1 MDEQT
6 HNTYSSKYLCRL
18 LVEYRKPIL
27 IILAVAALCAIIFSA
42 PFFITPL
49 FKSTTIIYPTSS
61 NSISKVLI
69 STTYQSEKDI
79 MNFGEDEQTEQM
91 LQVLNSN
98 RVRDRVIS
106 RFNLMEHY
114 NIKANS
120 KYPITKLNKLYD
132 ARIKFRRTEYNAV
145 KITVLDSDAALS
157 ARIANEIAEIFD
169 STMNQ
174 MQKEVAIEAFRIVE
188 QEYNTLV
195 AEMNML
201 EDSLN
206 TLRKLG
212 VFDYESQVEMLSQ
225 QLAVELGKGNS
236 QGVRNIQETLDVL
249 AEYGGASYAI
259 NERLDNDRLQLSLVK
274 SKYEEAK
281 VDATE
286 FIPHKFVVTSAF
298 KAERKSYPVRWLIV
312 VITVLSTFLLLIFCI
327 VFIFHYP
334 LNIKPRNI
342 KMQCLCHYLWFKAS
356 ITTMIT
362 QNIISLEFFLI
373 QSIYY
378 LWLLQ
383 SMPVL

>member
-1 MDEQT
+1 MEEQQ
-6 HNTYSSKYLCRL
+6 HNSYNSKYLCKL
-18 LVEYRKPIL
+18 LIEYRKPVF
-27 IILAVAALCAIIFSA
+27 IILAIAALFAIVFST

-49 FKSTTIIYPTSS
+49 YKSTAIIYPTSS

-98 RVRDRVIS
+98 RVRDKVIE
-106 RFNLMEHY
+106 RFNLMNHY
-114 NIKANS
+114 DIKADS
-120 KYPITKLNKLYD
+120 KYPYTRLNKLYD
-132 ARIKFRRTEYNAV
+132 SRIKFRRTEYNAV
-145 KITVLDSDAALS
+145 KITVLDADAAL
-157 ARIANEIAEIFD
+157 AAQMANDITEIFD

-174 MQKEVAIEAFRIVE
+174 MQKEVATQAFRLVE
-188 QEYNTLV
+188 DEYNTLC
-195 AEMNML
+195 AEMAQL

-225 QLAVELGKGNS
+225 QLAIELGKGNT
-236 QGVRNIQETLDVL
+236 QGVNNIQKQLDII

-286 FIPHKFVVTSAF
+286 YIPHKFVVTSAF
-298 KAERKSYPVRWLIV
+298 QAERKSYPVRWIIV
-312 VITVLSTFLLLIFCI
+312 TVTLLSTFLLLILCI
-327 VFIFHYP
+327 VVFDRYKSFF
-334 LNIKPRNI
+334 LREATKE
-342 KMQCLCHYLWFKAS
+342 KAS
-356 ITTMIT
+356 KN
-362 QNIISLEFFLI
+362 QDKK
-373 QSIYY
+373 
-378 LWLLQ
+378 
-383 SMPVL
+383 

>member
-1 MDEQT
+1 
-6 HNTYSSKYLCRL
+6 
-18 LVEYRKPIL
+18 
-27 IILAVAALCAIIFSA
+27 
-42 PFFITPL
+42 
-49 FKSTTIIYPTSS
+49 
-61 NSISKVLI
+61 
-69 STTYQSEKDI
+69 

-98 RVRDRVIS
+98 RVRDKVIN

-114 NIKANS
+114 NVKDS
-120 KYPITKLNKLYD
+120 KYPVTKLNKLYD

-145 KITVLDSDAALS
+145 KITVLDSDAELS
-157 ARIANEIAEIFD
+157 SRIANEIAEIFD

-174 MQKEVAIEAFRIVE
+174 MQKEVAIEAFRIVN

-206 TLRKLG
+206 ALRKLG

-225 QLAVELGKGNS
+225 QLAVELGKGNT
-236 QGVRNIQETLDVL
+236 QGVKNIQEQLDIL

-327 VFIFHYP
+327 VFYDRSKGFFRRETE
-334 LNIKPRNI
+334 NG
-342 KMQCLCHYLWFKAS
+342 S
-356 ITTMIT
+356 VTTT
-362 QNIISLEFFLI
+362 SQEKQN
-373 QSIYY
+373 Q
-378 LWLLQ
+378 
-383 SMPVL
+383 

>member
-1 MDEQT
+1 MEEQQ
-6 HNTYSSKYLCRL
+6 HNSYNSKYLCKL
-18 LVEYRKPIL
+18 LIEYRKPVF
-27 IILAVAALCAIIFSA
+27 IILAIAALFAIVFST

-49 FKSTTIIYPTSS
+49 YKSTAIIYPTSS

-98 RVRDRVIS
+98 RVRDKVIE
-106 RFNLMEHY
+106 RFDLMNHY
-114 NIKANS
+114 DIKADS
-120 KYPITKLNKLYD
+120 KYPYTKLNKLYD
-132 ARIKFRRTEYNAV
+132 SRIKFRRTEYNAV
-145 KITVLDSDAALS
+145 KITVLDADAAL
-157 ARIANEIAEIFD
+157 AAQMANDITEIFD

-174 MQKEVAIEAFRIVE
+174 MQKEVATQAFRLVE
-188 QEYNTLV
+188 DEYNTLC
-195 AEMNML
+195 AEMAQL

-225 QLAVELGKGNS
+225 QLAIELGKGNT
-236 QGVRNIQETLDVL
+236 QGVNNIQKQLDII

-286 FIPHKFVVTSAF
+286 YIPHKFVVTSAF
-298 KAERKSYPVRWLIV
+298 QAERKTYPVRWIIV
-312 VITVLSTFLLLIFCI
+312 TVTLLSTFLLLILCI
-327 VFIFHYP
+327 VVFDRYKSFF
-334 LNIKPRNI
+334 LREATKE
-342 KMQCLCHYLWFKAS
+342 KAS
-356 ITTMIT
+356 KN
-362 QNIISLEFFLI
+362 QDKK
-373 QSIYY
+373 
-378 LWLLQ
+378 
-383 SMPVL
+383 

>member
-1 MDEQT
+1 MEEQQ
-6 HNTYSSKYLCRL
+6 HNSYNSKYLCKL

-27 IILAVAALCAIIFSA
+27 IILAVAALCAIVFSA

-49 FKSTTIIYPTSS
+49 YKSTTVIYPTSS
-61 NSISKVLI
+61 NSTSKVLI

-98 RVRDRVIS
+98 RVRDKVIN

-114 NIKANS
+114 DIKANS
-120 KYPITKLNKLYD
+120 KYPMTKLNKLYD

-145 KITVLDSDAALS
+145 KITVLDPDPALS
-157 ARIANEIAEIFD
+157 AQMANDIAEIYD

-174 MQKEVAIEAFRIVE
+174 IQKEVAVKAFMLVE
-188 QEYNTLV
+188 EEYNNLC
-195 AEMNML
+195 AEMAQL

-225 QLAVELGKGNS
+225 QLAVELGKGNT
-236 QGVRNIQETLDVL
+236 QGIKNIQEQLDIL

-281 VDATE
+281 MDATQD
-286 FIPHKFVVTSAF
+286 IPRKFVVTSAF
-298 KAERKSYPVRWLIV
+298 QAERKSYPVRWIIV
-312 VITVLSTFLLLIFCI
+312 VITVLSTLLLLIFCI
-327 VFIFHYP
+327 VLYDRS
-334 LNIKPRNI
+334 KG
-342 KMQCLCHYLWFKAS
+342 
-356 ITTMIT
+356 
-362 QNIISLEFFLI
+362 FFRHEAETEAATKRKEKN
-373 QSIYY
+373 
-378 LWLLQ
+378 
-383 SMPVL
+383 

>member
-1 MDEQT
+1 MEEQQ
-6 HNTYSSKYLCRL
+6 HNSYNSKYLCKL
-18 LVEYRKPIL
+18 LIEYRKPAF
-27 IILAVAALCAIIFSA
+27 IILAIAALFAIVFST

-49 FKSTTIIYPTSS
+49 YKSTAIIYPTSS

-98 RVRDRVIS
+98 RVRDKVIE
-106 RFNLMEHY
+106 RFDLMNHY
-114 NIKANS
+114 DIKADS
-120 KYPITKLNKLYD
+120 KYPYTKLNKLYD
-132 ARIKFRRTEYNAV
+132 SRIKFRRTEYNAV
-145 KITVLDSDAALS
+145 KITVLDADAAL
-157 ARIANEIAEIFD
+157 AAQMANDITEIFD

-174 MQKEVAIEAFRIVE
+174 MQKEVATQAFRLVE
-188 QEYNTLV
+188 DEYNTLC
-195 AEMNML
+195 AEMAQL

-225 QLAVELGKGNS
+225 QLAIELGKGNT
-236 QGVRNIQETLDVL
+236 QGVSNIQKQLDII

-286 FIPHKFVVTSAF
+286 YIPHKFVVTSAF
-298 KAERKSYPVRWLIV
+298 QAERKTYPVRWIIV
-312 VITVLSTFLLLIFCI
+312 TVTLLSTFLLLILCI
-327 VFIFHYP
+327 VVFDRYKSFF
-334 LNIKPRNI
+334 LREATKE
-342 KMQCLCHYLWFKAS
+342 KAS
-356 ITTMIT
+356 KN
-362 QNIISLEFFLI
+362 QDKK
-373 QSIYY
+373 
-378 LWLLQ
+378 
-383 SMPVL
+383 

>member
-1 MDEQT
+1 MDEKQS
-6 HNTYSSKYLCRL
+6 NSYNSKYLCKL
-18 LVEYRKPIL
+18 LVTYRKPVL
-27 IILAVAALCAIIFSA
+27 IILAVAALCAIVFSA

-49 FKSTTIIYPTSS
+49 YKSTAIIYPTSS
-61 NSISKVLI
+61 NSTSKVLI

-98 RVRDRVIS
+98 RVRDKVIS

-114 NIKANS
+114 NIKPDG
-120 KYPITKLNKLYD
+120 KYPFTKLNKLYD
-132 ARIKFRRTEYNAV
+132 NRIKFRRTEYNAV

-157 ARIANEIAEIFD
+157 AQMANDIAEIFD

-174 MQKEVAIEAFRIVE
+174 IQKEVAVKAFRLVE
-188 QEYNTLV
+188 EEYTTLWN
-195 AEMNML
+195 EMNQL

-225 QLAVELGKGNS
+225 QLAIELGKGNT
-236 QGVRNIQETLDVL
+236 QGIKNIQEHLDIL

-281 VDATE
+281 MDATQDV
-286 FIPHKFVVTSAF
+286 PRKFVVTSAF
-298 KAERKSYPVRWLIV
+298 QAERKTYPIRWIIV
-312 VITVLSTFLLLIFCI
+312 VVTVLSTFLLLIFCI
-327 VFIFHYP
+327 VFYDRS
-334 LNIKPRNI
+334 RNFFR
-342 KMQCLCHYLWFKAS
+342 HKAES
-356 ITTMIT
+356 GAANETPKGEKGTT
-362 QNIISLEFFLI
+362 E
-373 QSIYY
+373 
-378 LWLLQ
+378 
-383 SMPVL
+383 

>member
-1 MDEQT
+1 MDEQQ
-6 HNTYSSKYLCRL
+6 HNAYSSKYLCKL

-27 IILAVAALCAIIFSA
+27 IILVVAALCAIVFSS
-42 PFFITPL
+42 PYFITPL
-49 FKSTTIIYPTSS
+49 FKSTTVVYPTSS

-91 LQVLNSN
+91 LQVMSSN
-98 RVRDRVIS
+98 RVRDKVIS

-114 NIKANS
+114 NIKPNE
-120 KYPITKLNKLYD
+120 KYPYTKLNKLYD
-132 ARIKFRRTEYNAV
+132 SRIKFRRTEYNAV
-145 KITVLDSDAALS
+145 KITVLDSDAELS
-157 ARIANEIAEIFD
+157 ARIANDIAEIFD

-174 MQKEVAIEAFRIVE
+174 MQKEVAIEAYRIVE
-188 QEYNTLV
+188 QEYNTLCT
-195 AEMNML
+195 EMRQL

-212 VFDYESQVEMLSQ
+212 VFDYESQVEMLSR
-225 QLAVELGKGNS
+225 QLAVELGKGNT
-236 QGVRNIQETLDVL
+236 QGVRNIQEQLDVL

-298 KAERKSYPVRWLIV
+298 KAERKSYPVRWIILV
-312 VITVLSTFLLLIFCI
+312 VTVLSTFLLLVFCI
-327 VFIFHYP
+327 VAYDRSRHFFRHEAD
-334 LNIKPRNI
+334 K
-342 KMQCLCHYLWFKAS
+342 KAAA
-356 ITTMIT
+356 
-362 QNIISLEFFLI
+362 QAPKQKNNA
-373 QSIYY
+373 
-378 LWLLQ
+378 
-383 SMPVL
+383 

>member
-1 MDEQT
+1 MEEQQ
-6 HNTYSSKYLCRL
+6 HNTYNSKYLCKL

-27 IILAVAALCAIIFSA
+27 IILAVAALCAVIFSA

-98 RVRDRVIS
+98 RVRDKVIS

-114 NIKANS
+114 NIKPDS
-120 KYPITKLNKLYD
+120 KYPYTKLNKLYD

-174 MQKEVAIEAFRIVE
+174 MQKEVAVKAFRLVE
-188 QEYNTLV
+188 EEYTTLWN
-195 AEMNML
+195 EMHQL

-225 QLAVELGKGNS
+225 QMAVELGKGNT
-236 QGVRNIQETLDVL
+236 QGINNIQKQLDIL

-281 VDATE
+281 MAATQD
-286 FIPHKFVVTSAF
+286 IPHKFVVTSAF
-298 KAERKSYPVRWLIV
+298 QAERKSYPIRWIIV
-312 VITVLSTFLLLIFCI
+312 VVTVLSTFLLLIFCI
-327 VFIFHYP
+327 VFYDRSKDFFRREAEKKSVAKSP
-334 LNIKPRNI
+334 
-342 KMQCLCHYLWFKAS
+342 
-356 ITTMIT
+356 
-362 QNIISLEFFLI
+362 QNKENK
-373 QSIYY
+373 
-378 LWLLQ
+378 
-383 SMPVL
+383 

>member
-1 MDEQT
+1 MEEQQP
-6 HNTYSSKYLCRL
+6 NTYNSKYLCKL
-18 LVEYRKPIL
+18 LVAYRRPIL
-27 IILAVAALCAIIFSA
+27 LILAVAALCAVVFSSS
-42 PFFITPL
+42 FFITPL
-49 FKSTTIIYPTSS
+49 YKSTTIIYPTSS

-98 RVRDRVIS
+98 RVRDKVIS

-114 NIKANS
+114 DIKDS
-120 KYPITKLNKLYD
+120 KYPYTKLNKLYD

-145 KITVLDSDAALS
+145 KITVLDADAELS

-212 VFDYESQVEMLSQ
+212 VFDYESQVEMLSRQ
-225 QLAVELGKGNS
+225 QAVELGKGNA
-236 QGVRNIQETLDVL
+236 QGVKNIQEQLDIL

-259 NERLDNDRLQLSLVK
+259 NERLGNDRLQLSLVK

-298 KAERKSYPVRWLIV
+298 KAERKSYPIRWIIV
-312 VITVLSTFLLLIFCI
+312 VVTVLSTFLLLIFCI
-327 VFIFHYP
+327 VFYDRSKGFFRREAD
-334 LNIKPRNI
+334 K
-342 KMQCLCHYLWFKAS
+342 KAA
-356 ITTMIT
+356 TKGKA
-362 QNIISLEFFLI
+362 QAPA
-373 QSIYY
+373 QG
-378 LWLLQ
+378 
-383 SMPVL
+383 

>member
-1 MDEQT
+1 MEEQQ
-6 HNTYSSKYLCRL
+6 HNTYNSKYLCKL

-27 IILAVAALCAIIFSA
+27 IILAVAALCAVIFSA

-98 RVRDRVIS
+98 RVRDKVIS

-114 NIKANS
+114 NIKPDS
-120 KYPITKLNKLYD
+120 KYPYTKLNKLYD

-145 KITVLDSDAALS
+145 KITVMDSDAALS

-174 MQKEVAIEAFRIVE
+174 MQKEVAVKAFRLVE
-188 QEYNTLV
+188 EEYTTLWN
-195 AEMNML
+195 EMHQL

-225 QLAVELGKGNS
+225 QMAVELGKGNT
-236 QGVRNIQETLDVL
+236 QGINNIQKQLDIL

-281 VDATE
+281 MDATQD
-286 FIPHKFVVTSAF
+286 IPHKFVVTSAF
-298 KAERKSYPVRWLIV
+298 QAERKSYPIRWIIV
-312 VITVLSTFLLLIFCI
+312 VVTVLSTFLLLIFCI
-327 VFIFHYP
+327 VFYDRSKDFFRREAEK
-334 LNIKPRNI
+334 NSVAK
-342 KMQCLCHYLWFKAS
+342 
-356 ITTMIT
+356 T
-362 QNIISLEFFLI
+362 QQNKENK
-373 QSIYY
+373 
-378 LWLLQ
+378 
-383 SMPVL
+383 

>member
-1 MDEQT
+1 MEEQQ
-6 HNTYSSKYLCRL
+6 HNSYSSKYLCKL

-49 FKSTTIIYPTSS
+49 YKSTTVIYPTSS

-79 MNFGEDEQTEQM
+79 MNIGEDEQTEQM

-98 RVRDRVIS
+98 RVRDKVIS

-114 NIKANS
+114 DIKENS
-120 KYPITKLNKLYD
+120 RYPITKLNKLYD

-169 STMNQ
+169 STMNE
-174 MQKEVAIEAFRIVE
+174 MQKEVAVKAFYIVE

-195 AEMNML
+195 SEMNML

-225 QLAVELGKGNS
+225 QLAVELGRGNT
-236 QGVRNIQETLDVL
+236 QGINNIQKQLDIL

-286 FIPHKFVVTSAF
+286 YIPHKFVVTSAF
-298 KAERKSYPVRWLIV
+298 QAERKSYPVRWIIV
-312 VITVLSTFLLLIFCI
+312 VITVLSTLLLLIFCI
-327 VFIFHYP
+327 VAYDRS
-334 LNIKPRNI
+334 KG
-342 KMQCLCHYLWFKAS
+342 
-356 ITTMIT
+356 
-362 QNIISLEFFLI
+362 FFRH
-373 QSIYY
+373 
-378 LWLLQ
+378 
-383 SMPVL
+383 MAETEAAKKRKGAKKE

>member
-1 MDEQT
+1 MEEQQY
-6 HNTYSSKYLCRL
+6 NTYNSKYLCKL

-27 IILAVAALCAIIFSA
+27 IILAVAALCAVIFSA

-98 RVRDRVIS
+98 RVRDKVIS

-114 NIKANS
+114 NIKPDS
-120 KYPITKLNKLYD
+120 KYPYTKLNKLYD

-174 MQKEVAIEAFRIVE
+174 MQKEVAVKAFRLVE
-188 QEYNTLV
+188 EEYTTLWN
-195 AEMNML
+195 EMHQL

-225 QLAVELGKGNS
+225 QMAVELGKGNT
-236 QGVRNIQETLDVL
+236 QGINNIQTHLDIL

-281 VDATE
+281 MDATQD
-286 FIPHKFVVTSAF
+286 IPHKFVVTSAF
-298 KAERKSYPVRWLIV
+298 QAERKSYPIRWIIV
-312 VITVLSTFLLLIFCI
+312 VVTVLSTFLLLIFCI
-327 VFIFHYP
+327 VFYDRSKDFFRREAEK
-334 LNIKPRNI
+334 NSVTK
-342 KMQCLCHYLWFKAS
+342 
-356 ITTMIT
+356 TT
-362 QNIISLEFFLI
+362 QNKENK
-373 QSIYY
+373 
-378 LWLLQ
+378 
-383 SMPVL
+383 

>member
-1 MDEQT
+1 MDEQK
-6 HNTYSSKYLCRL
+6 NNAYSSKQLCKL
-18 LVEYRKPIL
+18 LIDYRKPVI
-27 IILAVAALCAIIFSA
+27 IILAVAALMAVLFSS
-42 PFFITPL
+42 PLFITPL
-49 FKSTTIIYPTSS
+49 FKSTAVLYPTSS

-69 STTYQSEKDI
+69 STTFSTDKDI

-98 RVRDRVIS
+98 KVRDKVIE

-114 NIKANS
+114 EIDPNQKFP
-120 KYPITKLNKLYD
+120 YTKLNKLYD
-132 ARIKFRRTEYNAV
+132 SRIKFRRTEYNAV
-145 KITVLDSDAALS
+145 KITVLDSDAEMAS
-157 ARIANEIAEIFD
+157 RMANDIAEIFD

-174 MQKEVAIEAFRIVE
+174 MQKEVALKAFRIVE
-188 QEYNTLV
+188 DEYFSLCK
-195 AEMNML
+195 EMQML

-225 QLAVELGKGNS
+225 QLAIELGKGNTN
-236 QGVRNIQETLDVL
+236 GINAIQKQLDIL

-298 KAERKSYPVRWLIV
+298 TAERKSTPVRWVIV
-312 VITVLSTFLLLIFCI
+312 TVTVCSTFILLL
-327 VFIFHYP
+327 
-334 LNIKPRNI
+334 
-342 KMQCLCHYLWFKAS
+342 
-356 ITTMIT
+356 
-362 QNIISLEFFLI
+362 FLI
-373 QSIYY
+373 A
-378 LWLLQ
+378 LWERYGNFFRGKTEDK
-383 SMPVL
+383 SVEKGKKS

>member
-1 MDEQT
+1 MEEQQY
-6 HNTYSSKYLCRL
+6 NTYNSKYLCKL

-27 IILAVAALCAIIFSA
+27 IILAVAALCAVIFSA

-98 RVRDRVIS
+98 RVRDKVIS

-114 NIKANS
+114 NIKPDS
-120 KYPITKLNKLYD
+120 KYPYTKLNKLYD

-174 MQKEVAIEAFRIVE
+174 MQKEVAVKAFRLVE
-188 QEYNTLV
+188 EEYTTLWN
-195 AEMNML
+195 EMHQL

-225 QLAVELGKGNS
+225 QMAVELGKGNT
-236 QGVRNIQETLDVL
+236 QGINNIQKQLDIL

-281 VDATE
+281 MDATQD
-286 FIPHKFVVTSAF
+286 IPHKFVVTSAF
-298 KAERKSYPVRWLIV
+298 QAERKSYPIRWIIV
-312 VITVLSTFLLLIFCI
+312 VVTVLSTFLLLIFCI
-327 VFIFHYP
+327 VFYDRSKDFFRREAEK
-334 LNIKPRNI
+334 NSVTK
-342 KMQCLCHYLWFKAS
+342 
-356 ITTMIT
+356 TT
-362 QNIISLEFFLI
+362 QNKENK
-373 QSIYY
+373 
-378 LWLLQ
+378 
-383 SMPVL
+383 

>member
-1 MDEQT
+1 MDEQQ
-6 HNTYSSKYLCRL
+6 HNSYSSKYLCKL
-18 LVEYRKPIL
+18 LIEYKKPVL
-27 IILAVAALCAIIFSA
+27 IILVAAAVMAILFSA

-49 FKSTTIIYPTSS
+49 YKSTAIIYPTSS

-98 RVRDRVIS
+98 RVRDKVIE
-106 RFNLMEHY
+106 RFDLMNHY
-114 NIKANS
+114 NIKVNS
-120 KYPITKLNKLYD
+120 KYPYTKLNKLYD
-132 ARIKFRRTEYNAV
+132 SRIKFRRTEYNAV
-145 KITVLDSDAALS
+145 KITVLDPDAAL
-157 ARIANEIAEIFD
+157 AAQMANDITEIFD

-174 MQKEVAIEAFRIVE
+174 MQKEVAIQAFRLVE
-188 QEYNTLV
+188 DEYNILC
-195 AEMNML
+195 AEMARL

-225 QLAVELGKGNS
+225 QLAVELGKGNA
-236 QGVRNIQETLDVL
+236 QGVNNIQKQLDII

-286 FIPHKFVVTSAF
+286 YIPHKFVVTSAF
-298 KAERKSYPVRWLIV
+298 QAERKTYPVRWIIV
-312 VITVLSTFLLLIFCI
+312 TVTLLSTLLLLIICI
-327 VFIFHYP
+327 VVFDRYKNFFRHEATEE
-334 LNIKPRNI
+334 
-342 KMQCLCHYLWFKAS
+342 KAS
-356 ITTMIT
+356 K
-362 QNIISLEFFLI
+362 I
-373 QSIYY
+373 QEKE
-378 LWLLQ
+378 
-383 SMPVL
+383 

>member
-1 MDEQT
+1 MEEQH
-6 HNTYSSKYLCRL
+6 HNAYSSKYLCKL

-27 IILAVAALCAIIFSA
+27 IILVVAALLAVVFSA

-49 FKSTTIIYPTSS
+49 YKSTTIIYPTSS

-98 RVRDRVIS
+98 RVRDKVIS

-114 NIKANS
+114 DIKANS

-132 ARIKFRRTEYNAV
+132 SRIKFRRTEYNAV
-145 KITVLDSDAALS
+145 KITVLDSDPELS

-169 STMNQ
+169 STMNE
-174 MQKEVAIEAFRIVE
+174 MQKEVAVEAFRIVE
-188 QEYNTLV
+188 EEYNTLCE
-195 AEMNML
+195 EMQRL

-212 VFDYESQVEMLSQ
+212 VFDYESQVEMLSR
-225 QLAVELGKGNS
+225 QLAVELGKGNT
-236 QGVRNIQETLDVL
+236 QGIKNIQEQLDIL

-259 NERLDNDRLQLSLVK
+259 NERLDNDRLQLSLTK

-281 VDATE
+281 VDATQ

-298 KAERKSYPVRWLIV
+298 QAERKTYPVRWIIV
-312 VITVLSTFLLLIFCI
+312 TITVLSTLLLLIFCLVI
-327 VFIFHYP
+327 YDRS
-334 LNIKPRNI
+334 K
-342 KMQCLCHYLWFKAS
+342 S
-356 ITTMIT
+356 
-362 QNIISLEFFLI
+362 FFRREAETRAAKKGKE
-373 QSIYY
+373 SEKE
-378 LWLLQ
+378 
-383 SMPVL
+383 